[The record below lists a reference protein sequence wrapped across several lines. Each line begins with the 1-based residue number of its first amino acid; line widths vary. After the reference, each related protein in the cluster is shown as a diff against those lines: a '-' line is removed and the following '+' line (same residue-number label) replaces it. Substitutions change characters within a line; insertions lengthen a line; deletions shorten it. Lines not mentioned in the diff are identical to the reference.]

1 MGIHINTLSGSLFQ
15 KFLQIVKVMAGNENT
30 FALPVPQGDL
40 RGCRLPEFPGVSGI
54 KQLHSPQVDLAAP
67 ENKVYPLFQA
77 EAFTGDRGQG
87 LVDIGINGVI
97 LLAKYSGMVRIG

>member
-1 MGIHINTLSGSLFQ
+1 MGIDINIFSGSLFQ
-15 KFLQIVKVMAGNENT
+15 KFLQIVKVVAGNENT

-40 RGCRLPEFPGVSGI
+40 RGCRLPESPGVPSI
-54 KQLHSPQVDLAAP
+54 QQLHSPQVDLAAP

-87 LVDIGINGVI
+87 FVDIGINGVI
-97 LLAKYSGMVRIG
+97 LLAKNSGMMRIG